1 MKIFMVNMGF
11 NSSMNH
17 LYKQGALYKHQCVI
31 NIDKGDVFMGKVN
44 LQVAKEII
52 AAAEKQ
58 AEDIGVKMVISV
70 LDEGG
75 NLIATH
81 RMDDAWLASI
91 DIAQNKAWTS
101 VALKMPTSNLAE
113 ATVPNA
119 ELYGL
124 NTTNQGKIVVFGGGF
139 PLEKDDKVIGAI
151 GVSGSSVE
159 NDTKVSQ
166 AGVDA
171 FEKMNL

>member
-1 MKIFMVNMGF
+1 M
-11 NSSMNH
+11 STMN
-17 LYKQGALYKHQCVI
+17 LEIAKNIIEGAESEAS
-31 NIDKGDVFMGKVN
+31 KV
-44 LQVAKEII
+44 
-52 AAAEKQ
+52 
-58 AEDIGVKMVISV
+58 GVQMVISV

-101 VALKMPTSNLAE
+101 VALKMPTHKLAD

-124 NTTNQGKIVVFGGGF
+124 NTTNQGRLVVFGGGF
-139 PLEKDDKVIGAI
+139 PLEVDGKVVGAV
-151 GVSGSSVE
+151 GVSGSSVP
-159 NDTKVSQ
+159 NDMQVAEAAVK
-166 AGVDA
+166 A
-171 FEKMNL
+171 FNELDLAKIK

>member
-1 MKIFMVNMGF
+1 M
-11 NSSMNH
+11 S
-17 LYKQGALYKHQCVI
+17 
-31 NIDKGDVFMGKVN
+31 KVN
-44 LQVAKEII
+44 LEVAKNII
-52 AAAEKQ
+52 AGAEKE
-58 AEDIGVKMVISV
+58 ASNIGVQMVISV

-101 VALKMPTSNLAE
+101 VALKMPTSNLEE

-124 NTTNQGKIVVFGGGF
+124 NTTNQGRIVVFGGGF
-139 PLEKDDKVIGAI
+139 PLESNGKVVGAV

-159 NDTKVSQ
+159 NDVKVAE
-166 AGVDA
+166 AGVNA
-171 FEKMNL
+171 FNQINS